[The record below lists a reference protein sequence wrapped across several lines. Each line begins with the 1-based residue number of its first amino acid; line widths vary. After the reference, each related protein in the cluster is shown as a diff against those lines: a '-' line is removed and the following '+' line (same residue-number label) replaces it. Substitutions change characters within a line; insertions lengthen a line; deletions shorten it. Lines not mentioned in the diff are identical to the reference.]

1 LRRLE
6 RLATSAATTDQA
18 RTIADEIA
26 RLHQEFHGRGAGRS
40 HGFLNDGNLMVL
52 MSDIYTPLERTLIDS
67 GQFEM
72 VKRSRQAFQMAMREK
87 FSAAV
92 ETITGKRV
100 VAFMS
105 QVHESPP
112 CPSRSS
118 SSALRES
125 GRHRVAH
132 QRGTAH
138 GVTCPRWAGPTP

>member
-1 LRRLE
+1 
-6 RLATSAATTDQA
+6 
-18 RTIADEIA
+18 
-26 RLHQEFHGRGAGRS
+26 
-40 HGFLNDGNLMVL
+40 

-112 CPSRSS
+112 VRRD
-118 SSALRES
+118 L
-125 GRHRVAH
+125 H
-132 QRGTAH
+132 
-138 GVTCPRWAGPTP
+138 PRR